1 MKQLG
6 PYQLL
11 RSLGEGGMGHVYL
24 ASLMKNGW
32 FEKWLAIK
40 TIKPEL
46 SKNDHFLKLFEKEAQ
61 MAAMLNH
68 QHIVQIFDFG
78 YSSENDAYLVMEYI
92 NGVDLREVLERVV
105 LPLEITLEIMIA
117 CCKALD
123 YASRFKNADQ
133 TGLIHRDISPHN
145 ILLGFEGEI
154 KLIDFGLI
162 QFKGV
167 TQNHIE
173 GKIGYMSPEQ
183 ARHEPLT
190 FASDLFSLGIVFY
203 ECLTGTRVYP
213 NLGGNLEEALK
224 VQSEAK
230 IIPIEQIKPD
240 LDSNLV
246 AIIHR
251 LLAVNLE
258 DRYQQANEL
267 YEDLKMLSKQL
278 NVFIS
283 GNTQSWLRSLFTER
297 FQDQIEKLK
306 NAQQTLSKQVSI
318 EQVSTVSIVSKL
330 LIQDVTESIVAPI
343 SEITTSSVMPLQEDP
358 TQKNQTQITQTIS
371 SVIPIQSQDQI
382 DKIDKIGLTQTISS
396 SKTISS
402 KLGFF
407 AFAFISVVIIIFVY
421 LNMPSKNINITD
433 QFVSTA
439 NQTIRIKDQ
448 AVQIQD
454 QAIQIQD
461 QAVQIQDQ
469 AIQDQSMTI
478 SKNQSPK
485 KVKELNHS
493 NNPIITKSPTAMIHF
508 NGQSHT
514 LTLKKML
521 SLTIEGVGI
530 KFRLEPFG
538 EHHYELI
545 IVSQNLSYQFN
556 RSNIREF
563 PARLKLLP
571 KNELIILKDSNLMV
585 KLNIELVL

>member
-92 NGVDLREVLERVV
+92 NGVDLREVLERVI

-240 LDSNLV
+240 LHTNLV
-246 AIIHR
+246 KIIHR

-343 SEITTSSVMPLQEDP
+343 SEITTSSVMPIQEDQ

-382 DKIDKIGLTQTISS
+382 GVTQTISS
-396 SKTISS
+396 STIISS

-439 NQTIRIKDQ
+439 NQTIHIKDQ
-448 AVQIQD
+448 AVQL
-454 QAIQIQD
+454 QD

-469 AIQDQSMTI
+469 SMTV

-485 KVKELNHS
+485 KVKELNHP